1 MTRTEKNLILSFL
14 SVQSAN
20 ANLHCRLMKLFYN
33 RLFTL
38 TLTSQITVLT
48 SKIKNTKLNI

>member
-1 MTRTEKNLILSFL
+1 MSKTEKNLILSFL

>member
-1 MTRTEKNLILSFL
+1 MSKTEKNLILSFL

-20 ANLHCRLMKLFYN
+20 ANLNCRLMKLFYN